1 MNRESSTGFPGT
13 AFLIVIFGKAM
24 ASGAS
29 FSRIFT
35 ILSFNQSFIV
45 SSSTPASPSFS
56 ITAFSGTWPLR
67 KPWISALAPILFKVF
82 LIPTSEERNGNFLFP
97 FRPSDVG
104 ILYSFI
110 LPYYDRARIYF
121 YELSADD
128 LLGCFGKI
136 AE

>member
-1 MNRESSTGFPGT
+1 VLIYHIFQKKKASENFP
-13 AFLIVIFGKAM
+13 FGLK
-24 ASGAS
+24 
-29 FSRIFT
+29 I
-35 ILSFNQSFIV
+35 
-45 SSSTPASPSFS
+45 
-56 ITAFSGTWPLR
+56 
-67 KPWISALAPILFKVF
+67 F